1 MPVHRATV
9 DPARVVGLDPRAMG
23 RDLPPLGWASIVE
36 RKLDEPSARCRA
48 LWAAVMLVA
57 LADARAGDA
66 AARAILRRPEGALLR
81 SAGIN
86 PGAWPRALRRL
97 EAEWQALDAAR
108 RSRKSKAPARRVEG
122 PGAAAGAP
130 EASLAA

>member
-9 DPARVVGLDPRAMG
+9 DPMRVVGLDVRAMG
-23 RDLPPLGWASIVE
+23 RDLPRLGWAAIVE
-36 RKLDEPSARCRA
+36 TSIDEPSARCRA
-48 LWAAVMLVA
+48 LWAAVMLAAIV
-57 LADARAGDA
+57 DARRGDP
-66 AARAILRRPEGALLR
+66 AARAVLRRPEAALLR

-97 EAEWQALDAAR
+97 EAEWQALDATR
-108 RSRKSKAPARRVEG
+108 RSRARKVPARRVEG

-130 EASLAA
+130 EAFLAA